1 MKMVK
6 RILLLVLIL
15 VGILLP
21 LQLSA
26 QTKLLVRVYTD
37 DLTRANSLFKS
48 LDIAGFKRGE
58 WFDLVTTG
66 EGLSKLRSLGWR
78 TEVILP
84 DIEEYTHQVKGEYHT
99 YDQVVDSLE
108 ALAIN
113 HPDIASLDSLGYTY
127 EGREILVLKLSDNV
141 EVEEDEPE
149 LLFIGLHHA
158 REWPA
163 LEIPLFFVDTLIR
176 GYGSD
181 SHITEIVNERQIWIL
196 PCLNPD
202 GYYYCYDLGHDWRK
216 NRRPVPGGIGI
227 DLNRNYDGSC
237 NGDPRGE
244 WGTIPCWSTTHDPDY
259 GVYVGTAPFSE
270 AETQAVRDLVAAH
283 NFVFTV
289 SYHTYAECVMW
300 PWGYSIGVQVPDNDL
315 ISSIG
320 QEMAFRITKQSGSGT
335 YDAFQSAGPGMYP
348 ATGDTDDWVYGF
360 MLFVAGGNSL
370 PYTVEACNEFHPPQS
385 YLDQVVRENFD
396 GALYLCDVADSVAGL
411 LTPMVMPP
419 MMASPDSIID
429 GSYTLRWSPQNPSAG
444 ADRYQLDE
452 LSSLSVFTDYGEEWG
467 DLLWNWNGFTRSTSR
482 SHSLPHSYYST
493 THLGNDVTTMTTKEP
508 LPVFSEDSL
517 SFWCWYNIE
526 ESYDYAYVEISTN
539 GRQWHILDQFTGDH
553 QSWTKKS
560 YSLEEYVNGSIF
572 LRFRYITDDWQE
584 EEGFYV
590 DDIHPV
596 AYFAHIDT
604 LSDAITDTF
613 YQVEGKPAGSYYY
626 WVKGHNQARGWGDF
640 SQLKPIE
647 VSVGIRGQIASSG
660 LPAKFSLSQNYPN
673 PFNSTTLIRY
683 QLSADSGPQS
693 AVTLEVFN
701 ILGEKVATLVDGRQ
715 TAGYK
720 TAIWNAQNMASGI
733 YFYRLRT
740 GDFTAIK
747 KMVLLK

>member
-1 MKMVK
+1 MIK
-6 RILLLVLIL
+6 RIFTSVLTL
-15 VGILLP
+15 VGILLI

-26 QTKLLVRVYTD
+26 QAKLLVRVYTG
-37 DLTRANSLFKS
+37 DLTVASTIFKS
-48 LDIAGFKRGE
+48 LDIAGFQRGE
-58 WFDLVTTG
+58 WFDLVVTD
-66 EGLSKLRSLGWR
+66 EGWSKLRGLGWR

-84 DIEEYTHQVKGEYHT
+84 DIEKYEKQVKGEYHT
-99 YDQVVDSLE
+99 YDQVVGSLQ

-113 HPDIASLDSLGYTY
+113 HPGIASLDSLGCTY
-127 EGREILVLKLSDNV
+127 EGREIIALKISDNV

-149 LLFIGLHHA
+149 LLFMGLHHA

-163 LEIPLFFVDTLIR
+163 LEIPLFSADTLIR

-181 SHITEIVNERQIWIL
+181 SHITKIVNERQIWIL

-244 WGTIPCWSTTHDPDY
+244 WGSIPGGATTHWPSY
-259 GVYVGTAPFSE
+259 SVYDGPFPFSE
-270 AETQAVRDLVAAH
+270 AETQAVRDLVATH

-300 PWGYSIGVQVPDNDL
+300 PWGYSIGVQVPDDDL

-320 QEMAFRITKQSGSGT
+320 EEMASHITKQSGSGT

-348 ATGDTDDWVYGF
+348 TTGDMTDWVYGF

-370 PYTVEACNEFHPPQS
+370 PYTVEACNEFHPS
-385 YLDQVVRENFD
+385 ESALDQVVRENFD
-396 GALYLCDVADSVAGL
+396 GALYLCDVADSAAGL

-419 MMASPDSIID
+419 VMACPDSIID
-429 GSYTLRWSPQNPSAG
+429 GSYSLRWSAQNPSAG
-444 ADRYQLDE
+444 DDRYQLDE
-452 LSSLSVFTDYGEEWG
+452 LSGLSIVIDDGQGGDSLWDMNGFSLSI
-467 DLLWNWNGFTRSTSR
+467 SR
-482 SHSLPHSYYST
+482 SYSSTHSYYST
-493 THLGNDVTTMTTKEP
+493 TQSSNDVTTMTTVEP
-508 LPVFSEDSL
+508 IPISSGDSL

-526 ESYDYAYVEISTN
+526 DGWDYAYVEVSTG

-553 QSWTKKS
+553 QSWTKRS
-560 YSLEEYVNGSIF
+560 YSLEEYVGGSIF
-572 LRFRYITDDWQE
+572 LRFRYITDDWEE

-596 AYFAHIDT
+596 ACFAHFDT

-626 WVKGHNQARGWGDF
+626 RVKGHNQARGWGDF
-640 SQLKPIE
+640 SQLKPVE
-647 VSVGIRGQIASSG
+647 VSEGIKDQIASTDTPSR
-660 LPAKFSLSQNYPN
+660 FRLSQNYPN

-683 QLSADSGPQS
+683 QLSAVGGPRT
-693 AVTLEVFN
+693 AVSLEVYN
-701 ILGEKVATLVDGRQ
+701 ILGEKVTTLVDEKQ
-715 TAGYK
+715 ATGYK
-720 TAIWNAQNMASGI
+720 TVSWDATDMASGI
-733 YFYRLRT
+733 YFYRLKA
-740 GDFTAIK
+740 GEFTSIK
-747 KMVLLK
+747 RMVLLK